1 MVQSTTTVTVGPT
14 CTGKAQEVLIIS
26 HTETG
31 RERGAR
37 GEGAVL
43 GGCVPVC
50 LTACECGIM
59 KHMAHN
65 IQKNRGRG

>member
-1 MVQSTTTVTVGPT
+1 MTAEPACSS
-14 CTGKAQEVLIIS
+14 GKAQEVLIIS
-26 HTETG
+26 HTGTR

-37 GEGAVL
+37 GGGAVL
-43 GGCVPVC
+43 GGCLPVC
-50 LTACECGIM
+50 LTACEGGIM